1 MRRIL
6 WCIISL
12 CLILLSLALLLRF
25 RDDAAPLPAPLEN
38 VVSQTYL
45 MKVAIIQEWLVTV
58 GEGTRSN
65 LDIAGYVVKLL
76 YRG

>member
-25 RDDAAPLPAPLEN
+25 HDDADPLPAPLEN
-38 VVSQTYL
+38 VVSHVEGLTTKASRQARNVLINWFIYL
-45 MKVAIIQEWLVTV
+45 SIVCYS
-58 GEGTRSN
+58 R
-65 LDIAGYVVKLL
+65 
-76 YRG
+76 